1 MSALINSRMES
12 VSGYLMKLKIDIDVY
27 NATTKCLISYF
38 KHISS
43 TYKMSF
49 SCIANG
55 FIDMI
60 TLDNYGPSLVNII
73 CLSCFAMKN
82 VLLRVRK
89 GLPLW
94 FVINLVYLK
103 LF

>member
-27 NATTKCLISYF
+27 ISTTECLISHF

-60 TLDNYGPSLVNII
+60 TFGNYRPSLKNIMLI
-73 CLSCFAMKN
+73 MFSNETLS
-82 VLLRVRK
+82 L
-89 GLPLW
+89 
-94 FVINLVYLK
+94 
-103 LF
+103 